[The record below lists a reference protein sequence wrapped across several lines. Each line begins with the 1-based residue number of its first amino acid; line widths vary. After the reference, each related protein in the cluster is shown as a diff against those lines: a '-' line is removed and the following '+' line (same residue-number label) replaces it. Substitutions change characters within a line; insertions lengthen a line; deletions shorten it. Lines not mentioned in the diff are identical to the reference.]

1 MLSVPLELVFLP
13 LGIFEELP
21 GAYDFITNNWSQF
34 LHHLWTHVKLVL
46 VSELLAILVAVP
58 LGIAATRFP
67 RAKSSI
73 KGFGNTAQTI
83 PTLAIIFLMLPIT
96 GIGFV
101 TAVAGLFVYAL
112 LPILTNTIAGIEGVE
127 DGVVEAARGMG
138 MTDTEVLK
146 KIELP
151 KAMPVI
157 FAGIRTSSVIGVG
170 TAYLAFFV
178 GGGGLGTWVLQGIK
192 LYNMEMAIA
201 GAVPGALLAITLD
214 SGFAMLERYLGG
226 DAQQS
231 DDLVSA

>member
-1 MLSVPLELVFLP
+1 MAVVP
-13 LGIFEELP
+13 LGILGELP
-21 GAYDFITNNWSQF
+21 GAYEFITSHWSQF
-34 LHHLWTHVKLVL
+34 LHHLWTHIKLVL

-101 TAVAGLFVYAL
+101 TAGAGLFVYAL

-138 MTDTEVLK
+138 MTNMEVLR

-151 KAMPVI
+151 KAVPVI

-214 SGFAMLERYLGG
+214 SGFALLERYLGG
-226 DAQQS
+226 EARQS
-231 DDLVSA
+231 DDLASA

>member
-1 MLSVPLELVFLP
+1 MVVVPLSI
-13 LGIFEELP
+13 LGELP
-21 GAYDFITNNWSQF
+21 GAYEFITSHWSQF
-34 LHHLWTHVKLVL
+34 LHHLWTHIKLVL
-46 VSELLAILVAVP
+46 VSELLAILVAIP
-58 LGIAATRFP
+58 LGIAATQFP
-67 RAKSSI
+67 RTKSTI

-127 DGVVEAARGMG
+127 GGVVEAARGMG
-138 MTDTEVLK
+138 MTDLEILR
-146 KIELP
+146 KIQLP
-151 KAMPVI
+151 KAIPVI
-157 FAGIRTSSVIGVG
+157 FAGIRTSTVIGVG

-201 GAVPGALLAITLD
+201 GAVPGALLAIALD
-214 SGFAMLERYLGG
+214 STFALIERYLGG
-226 DAQQS
+226 DVQQS
-231 DDLVSA
+231 DNMASA

>member
-1 MLSVPLELVFLP
+1 MMSVPLGVLAEIP
-13 LGIFEELP
+13 
-21 GAYDFITNNWSQF
+21 AAWDFIIANWSEF
-34 LHHLWTHVKLVL
+34 IHHLWTHMKLVL
-46 VSELLAILVAVP
+46 VSELLAIMFAVP

-67 RAKSSI
+67 RAKSTI

-101 TAVAGLFVYAL
+101 TAVAGLFVYAI
-112 LPILTNTIAGIEGVE
+112 LPILTNTIAGIEEVD

-138 MTDTEVLK
+138 MTNFDILK
-146 KIELP
+146 QIELP
-151 KAMPVI
+151 LAVPVI
-157 FAGIRTSSVIGVG
+157 FAGIRTSTVIGVG

-192 LYNMEMAIA
+192 LYQMQMAIA

-214 SGFAMLERYLGG
+214 SGFAMLEQYLGG
-226 DAQQS
+226 DGGHS
-231 DDLVSA
+231 DDLSNASA